1 MTNKISMD
9 KTYRTRD
16 GRDVKIYTTEHEG
29 KRPVVGAIG
38 GEVHIW
44 RADGSFSPF
53 INQDHHLDLIEVNP
67 EKVVW
72 VVCHH
77 GSTWVDHSEC
87 RARAFK
93 WEHGGTIHRVTLN
106 EDNEVQGV

>member
-16 GRDVKIYTTEHEG
+16 GRDVKFYTLSHEG

-38 GEVHIW
+38 GEVHMW

-53 INQDHHLDLIEVNP
+53 INQDHHLDLIEVKP

-72 VVCHH
+72 VV
-77 GSTWVDHSEC
+77 VDDDKDLHISQYGHDE
-87 RARAFK
+87 AVEYK
-93 WEHGGTIHRVTLN
+93 SNYGGTLHRVTLN
-106 EDNEVQGV
+106 EDNEVK